1 MPHDAIYEV
10 YAVRYA
16 HYAPRRAR
24 ENFLM
29 AALPDAHAPDAHDIP
44 MPFDY
49 FVWAVVGG
57 GKTIVVDTGF
67 DAPTAARR
75 GRELLLPPRD
85 GLLALGIDPASVTDV
100 VLTHLHY
107 DHAGNHDLFP
117 NATYWI
123 QDREIAYATG
133 RHMCHPVLRLGYE
146 AEDACAVVRKIF
158 AGRVRCVDG
167 AAELCPG
174 VSLHHLGGHTKG
186 MQCVRVRTRRGFVVL
201 ASDATHFYANLET
214 GNPFP
219 ALWHVGEALEG
230 FATLRR
236 LATSDAHII
245 PGHDPLV
252 MARYP
257 VVKAGLEGKVVRLDT
272 EPL

>member
-1 MPHDAIYEV
+1 MPPDAVYEI

-29 AALPDAHAPDAHDIP
+29 EDGHDADGHDGA

-49 FVWAVVGG
+49 FVWAIVGG
-57 GKTIVVDTGF
+57 GRTIVVDTGF
-67 DAPTAARR
+67 DAATATRR

-85 GLLALGIDPASVTDV
+85 GLLAIGIDPAAVTDV

-117 NATYWI
+117 RATYWI

-133 RHMCHPVLRLGYE
+133 RHMCHGVLRLGYE
-146 AEDACAVVRKIF
+146 AEDACALVRKIF

-167 AAELCPG
+167 AQELCPG
-174 VSLHHLGGHTKG
+174 ISLHHLGGHTMG
-186 MQCVRVRTRRGFVVL
+186 MQCVRVRTRRGWVVL
-201 ASDATHFYANLET
+201 ASDATHFYANIERD
-214 GNPFP
+214 NPFP
-219 ALWHVGEALEG
+219 ALWHVGEALAG
-230 FATLRR
+230 FATLRL
-236 LATSDAHII
+236 LASSDAHII

-257 VVKAGLEGKVVRLDT
+257 VARPGLEGRVVRLDA
-272 EPL
+272 EPR